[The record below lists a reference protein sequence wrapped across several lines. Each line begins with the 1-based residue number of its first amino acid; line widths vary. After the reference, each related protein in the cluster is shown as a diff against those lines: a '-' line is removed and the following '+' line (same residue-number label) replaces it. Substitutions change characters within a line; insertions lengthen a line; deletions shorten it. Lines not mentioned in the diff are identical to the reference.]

1 MIKELLLTGLVL
13 LAAIIYVR
21 IKASREQAGQRRPV
35 PQASQPS
42 RMPMMVAA
50 LLVLLTLSISGVIYY
65 LNWQADHQIYLV
77 EVTHSHNGT
86 IQHYRVYRDDIRGRS
101 FRTIDGREIHLSDM
115 ERMEVSLAGE
125 EE

>member
-21 IKASREQAGQRRPV
+21 FKASKEQAERRRPA
-35 PQASQPS
+35 PLARPPS

-65 LNWQADHQIYLV
+65 LNWQADHQVYLV
-77 EVTHSHNGT
+77 EVTHSHSGA
-86 IQHYRVYRDDIRGRS
+86 IQHYRVYRDDIHGRS

-125 EE
+125 LE